1 MFGMLMDMTTL
12 AIPKEAFIY
21 KLVSI
26 DLPSLVQVSV
36 FMPIFLFSIL
46 AVFWIVL
53 LILKEMRIISK
64 SKFEKIVIF
73 SQKLAIAAYP
83 TLVLACAL
91 DENSFSLL
99 TNLIS
104 FFAIFTFVFKTDFF
118 EK

>member
-1 MFGMLMDMTTL
+1 MDMTTL